1 MLQIRQYLGW
11 KGIDEE
17 CTFHHCSIHSM
28 ISLNDSIHLT
38 QMAPAEPT
46 VQMQLVWCQNLVV
59 AHTVHAY
66 VPPIMVV
73 AQVLESS
80 AIMAETVAAA
90 AAGAVDTVAAADLR
104 WLLLPFLRLLIS

>member
-1 MLQIRQYLGW
+1 
-11 KGIDEE
+11 
-17 CTFHHCSIHSM
+17 M
-28 ISLNDSIHLT
+28 ISQNDSIHLT

-59 AHTVHAY
+59 AHIVHAY

-80 AIMAETVAAA
+80 AIVAETVA

-104 WLLLPFLRLLIS
+104 LILLPFLRLLIS